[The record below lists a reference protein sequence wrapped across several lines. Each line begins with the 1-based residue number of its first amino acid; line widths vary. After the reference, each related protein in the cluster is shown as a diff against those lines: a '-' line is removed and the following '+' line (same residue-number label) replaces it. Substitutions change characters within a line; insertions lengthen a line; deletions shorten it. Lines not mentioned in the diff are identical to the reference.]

1 MHSTNHHVHMIDTTK
16 TKELSMQ
23 DIDNAFLERFGTEG
37 QEILASLL
45 TTIHKHT
52 HHQGAPRTGYLARY
66 FALCALGNPDSSQEH
81 DYEALT
87 HKFSQAINID
97 KKNVEVLPIE
107 KLNKIMQPYWNELNK
122 L

>member
-1 MHSTNHHVHMIDTTK
+1 MIDTTK

-52 HHQGAPRTGYLARY
+52 HHQGAPRSGYLARY
-66 FALCALGNPDSSQEH
+66 FALCALGNPDSSQKL

-87 HKFSQAINID
+87 HKFSQAIKID